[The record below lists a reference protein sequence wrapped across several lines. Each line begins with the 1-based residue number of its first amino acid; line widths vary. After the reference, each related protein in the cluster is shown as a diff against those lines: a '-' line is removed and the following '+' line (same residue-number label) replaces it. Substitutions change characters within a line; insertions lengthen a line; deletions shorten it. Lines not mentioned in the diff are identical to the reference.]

1 MFIVMMILA
10 GAGAFI
16 FILVG
21 VKNTSMQK
29 LLQEGEF
36 TLVEKRRNNGDE
48 NIYFYDGR
56 KIFGNK
62 DILESCVDGT
72 HPTDLGF
79 YRMANSLQPII
90 TKLLKK

>member
-1 MFIVMMILA
+1 MKKFIDSRK
-10 GAGAFI
+10 FY
-16 FILVG
+16 FDFQKG
-21 VKNTSMQK
+21 V
-29 LLQEGEF
+29 
-36 TLVEKRRNNGDE
+36 VEKRRNNGDE
-48 NIYFYDGR
+48 NIYFYDGNN
-56 KIFGNK
+56 IFGKK